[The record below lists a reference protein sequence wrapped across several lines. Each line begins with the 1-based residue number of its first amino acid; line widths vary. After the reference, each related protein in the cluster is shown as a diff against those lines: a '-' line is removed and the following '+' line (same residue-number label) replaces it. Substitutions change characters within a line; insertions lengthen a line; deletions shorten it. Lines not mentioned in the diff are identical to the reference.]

1 VSCLSRPGG
10 CAQAALVPAWPLTVR
25 GAALAAAV
33 GAPPAAFAGWP
44 FFSAAAVVTLP
55 APPAANELLT
65 LTCEAAPAPLAVSV
79 GAGAPTLLP
88 CGAPAASTAV
98 CAVVPQGAAAAA
110 LSVPLVVALPGGG
123 ALPTVTDAAGAL
135 LTCELRSVFSGVTG
149 AVARLLP
156 RYGEITTLS
165 LPLVVLPAQQ
175 PLLAALVAE
184 SRAVA
189 GTFRVISGVGAG
201 TVLPLLLPPARAAGN
216 GTSYGA
222 TASNSSSAAGALPS
236 SWDSRA
242 LAALPGAAFLAPL
255 LELLA
260 PYSAAP
266 AVAEATPAQLSTTL
280 SSSAHLLLL
289 FGGSAP
295 PFDAATLNV
304 SLNGFPCGV
313 NWVAPSGAVASV
325 TTPPLATLCGTQTS
339 DCGTAVMV
347 VRRGGRDPL
356 EDVLAALVGAGR
368 PSRRSGGDAPPPA
381 LLLLPAA
388 YPPLPLPAPPTA
400 PELVGLS
407 LPDLLAYARAA
418 TPAGAGIRLAEAC
431 TDPAYA
437 PAENCALVGGRAPP
451 PPPNG
456 TVCAYGAGAA
466 CAPCPSFA
474 LCPGG
479 ATLLL
484 RPGFWAP
491 LPSSPPDDVVA
502 CPPPAAERCKGW
514 ELTAGAAAA
523 AAWAADYLCGP
534 GYTGAACSGCAR
546 GFFPA
551 QGACLACPSLSSQWA
566 FLIPPLQ
573 FLGGLAAAGVLLFI
587 AARRALAQQRGGKP
601 PPFFGEGGSVSS
613 VMALLL
619 WAWGAAQTLSALF
632 SQAVADGSVPRAL
645 VGVFAGFSALQF
657 QGVTLAPAC
666 NPGGDRFASLWS
678 AAAAAYGV
686 VAVGGLCI
694 LALLAGRRAAAAASA
709 PPLLLRATHSLLGLC
724 ATFFL
729 VGFGALVGNAVN
741 ALACTAPTPLSVAA
755 YAATSGDGAALSAA
769 FGSAMGRALPN
780 MTVLCV
786 CTVLTQTNRKT
797 ITAPTPSQS
806 TPIPFFKQTHGF
818 ERRHLRAARG
828 ALSAAVLHCV
838 RFSSSVGP
846 QYSVRRG
853 RARAGAAGGAGAS
866 RLARGWTPRAC
877 PRRPHFFGEAKG
889 AAARRCVA
897 AAVG

>member
-1 VSCLSRPGG
+1 MSCLSRPGG

-25 GAALAAAV
+25 GSALAAAV
-33 GAPPAAFAGWP
+33 GAPPAAFAAWP

-98 CAVVPQGAAAAA
+98 CVVVPQGAAAAA
-110 LSVPLVVALPGGG
+110 LSVPLVVALPAGG
-123 ALPTVTDAAGAL
+123 ALPTATDAAGAL
-135 LTCELRSVFSGVTG
+135 LTCELRSVFSGVAG
-149 AVARLLP
+149 ADARLLP
-156 RYGEITTLS
+156 RYGVITILS

-184 SRAVA
+184 SRALA
-189 GTFRVISGVGAG
+189 GTFRVIAGVGAG
-201 TVLPLLLPPARAAGN
+201 TVLPLLPPPARAAGN
-216 GTSYGA
+216 STSYGA
-222 TASNSSSAAGALPS
+222 TAGNSSSAAGALPS

-266 AVAEATPAQLSTTL
+266 AVAEAAPAQLSTTL

-325 TTPPLATLCGTQTS
+325 TTPPLATLCSAQTS
-339 DCGTAVMV
+339 DSGTAVMV

-356 EDVLAALVGAGR
+356 EDMLASLAGAGR
-368 PSRRSGGDAPPPA
+368 PSRRSAAGGGDALPIA
-381 LLLLPAA
+381 SLLLPAA

-437 PAENCALVGGRAPP
+437 PTERCALVGGRAPP

-456 TVCAYGAGAA
+456 TLCAYGAGAA

-491 LPSSPPDDVVA
+491 LPSSPPGDVVA
-502 CPPPAAERCKGW
+502 CPPPAAERCRGW
-514 ELTAGAAAA
+514 EATAGAAAA
-523 AAWAADYLCGP
+523 AAGAADSLCGP

-566 FLIPPLQ
+566 FLILPLQ

-709 PPLLLRATHSLLGLC
+709 PPLLLRVTHSLLGLC

-741 ALACTAPTPLSVAA
+741 AIACTAPTPLSVAA

-786 CTVLTQTNRKT
+786 CTVLTQTNRIT
-797 ITAPTPSQS
+797 ITAPIHNPLQSLMLTDALLRTTQS
-806 TPIPFFKQTHGF
+806 T
-818 ERRHLRAARG
+818 RSARG
-828 ALSAAVLHCV
+828 SLRC
-838 RFSSSVGP
+838 
-846 QYSVRRG
+846 
-853 RARAGAAGGAGAS
+853 
-866 RLARGWTPRAC
+866 C
-877 PRRPHFFGEAKG
+877 PPLCPCLF
-889 AAARRCVA
+889 
-897 AAVG
+897 